1 MCYAGEI
8 DMDDSDIIDALNGLL
23 KLGVGD
29 PYRLEHIKQAYIQN
43 KTLWDTDQK
52 YLEHLRDRYLFR
64 LIPKP
69 QTDALE
75 DSTTSE
81 PEQQDFIHC
90 WHCGSKNPIAGNFC
104 MVCGSSLFEI
114 GKSEYADS
122 EKISRHASQ
131 SKQRTIGKKI
141 PIMIGIPVL
150 ILAIIGVGASQELF
164 SDVFD
169 NTPSED
175 IAEPKSSS
183 EDITEPKSS
192 TSEKTQPTETHSK
205 CGKGTVY
212 DQVTNSCV
220 LSKCGPGTIL
230 DPKTNSCVLDK

>member
-1 MCYAGEI
+1 
-8 DMDDSDIIDALNGLL
+8 MDDSDIVDALNELL

-29 PYRLEHIKQAYIQN
+29 PYRLEHIKLAYIQN

-52 YLEHLRDRYLFR
+52 YLERLRDRYLFR

-69 QTDALE
+69 QTDTHE

-122 EKISRHASQ
+122 EKISRYASQ
-131 SKQRTIGKKI
+131 YKQKTISKKI

-150 ILAIIGVGASQELF
+150 ILAIIGVGASQGLF

-169 NTPSED
+169 NTLSED
-175 IAEPKSSS
+175 IPEPKSSS
-183 EDITEPKSS
+183 EVITEPKSS

-205 CGKGTVY
+205 CGTGTVF
-212 DQVTNSCV
+212 
-220 LSKCGPGTIL
+220 

>member
-1 MCYAGEI
+1 
-8 DMDDSDIIDALNGLL
+8 MDDSDIVDALNELL

-29 PYRLEHIKQAYIQN
+29 PYRLEHIKLAYIQN

-52 YLEHLRDRYLFR
+52 YLERLRDRYLFR

-69 QTDALE
+69 QTDTPE

-122 EKISRHASQ
+122 EKISRYTSQ
-131 SKQRTIGKKI
+131 SKQKTISKKI

-150 ILAIIGVGASQELF
+150 LLAIIGVGASQGLF
-164 SDVFD
+164 SDVF
-169 NTPSED
+169 
-175 IAEPKSSS
+175 I
-183 EDITEPKSS
+183 IF
-192 TSEKTQPTETHSK
+192 
-205 CGKGTVY
+205 
-212 DQVTNSCV
+212 
-220 LSKCGPGTIL
+220 
-230 DPKTNSCVLDK
+230 

>member
-1 MCYAGEI
+1 
-8 DMDDSDIIDALNGLL
+8 MDDSDIVDALNSLL

-52 YLEHLRDRYLFR
+52 YLERLRDRYLFR

-69 QTDALE
+69 QTDTNE
-75 DSTTSE
+75 DFTTSE
-81 PEQQDFIHC
+81 PELQDFIHC
-90 WHCGSKNPIAGNFC
+90 WHCGCKNPIAGNFC

-122 EKISRHASQ
+122 EKISRYASQ
-131 SKQRTIGKKI
+131 SKQKTIGKKI

-150 ILAIIGVGASQELF
+150 LLAIIGVGASQGLF

-169 NTPSED
+169 NIPSED
-175 IAEPKSSS
+175 ITEPKSSS

-205 CGKGTVY
+205 CGKGTVF
-212 DQVTNSCV
+212 DS
-220 LSKCGPGTIL
+220 
-230 DPKTNSCVLDK
+230 KTNSCVLDK

>member
-1 MCYAGEI
+1 MCYAREI
-8 DMDDSDIIDALNGLL
+8 DMDDSDIVDALNELL

-29 PYRLEHIKQAYIQN
+29 PYRLEHIKLAYIQN

-52 YLEHLRDRYLFR
+52 YLERLRDRYLFR

-69 QTDALE
+69 QTDTPE

-122 EKISRHASQ
+122 EKISSYVSQ
-131 SKQRTIGKKI
+131 SKQKTIGKKI

-150 ILAIIGVGASQELF
+150 ILAIIGVGASQGLF

-175 IAEPKSSS
+175 ITEPKSSS

-205 CGKGTVY
+205 CGKGT
-212 DQVTNSCV
+212 
-220 LSKCGPGTIL
+220 IF